1 MNKTISHI
9 VHLNIDA
16 DPQYI
21 SEEMLSEIENL
32 VINLNIIIKKK
43 EILNIKKINPST
55 LIGEGNLFKIDNEI
69 KKKNT
74 NLLVVNNNL
83 TPAQQKNLENRLK
96 IKVTDRTGIILEV
109 FARRAK
115 SNEGKMQVQLA
126 ELIYR
131 KSRLVRAWTHLERQ
145 RGGTTFIGGPGE
157 LQIELDRRLIQEKIL
172 NIKKRLSKVKRR
184 RNVQRSLRKNNNFK
198 TVALIGYTNA
208 GKTLLFNKLTKKKQS
223 SRSRLFE
230 TLDTKISRVYL
241 GENIYIGLIDTVGFI
256 NNIPTSLIESFK
268 ATLEEVNK
276 ADILL
281 NVVDINDLNAKQ
293 KISVTKNILKDTG
306 VEQNKISE
314 MITIYNKIDLKGF
327 KSSHQYKKNYISAL
341 TGEGVSNLKRTL
353 KNSLI

>member
-9 VHLNIDA
+9 VHLNVDA
-16 DPQYI
+16 DPKFI

-32 VINLNIIIKKK
+32 VINLDIIIKTK
-43 EILNIKKINPST
+43 EIIKIKRINPST
-55 LIGEGNLFKIDNEI
+55 LIGEGNLVKIVKDIRE
-69 KKKNT
+69 KNID
-74 NLLVVNNNL
+74 LLVVNNNL

-172 NIKKRLSKVKRR
+172 NIKKRLGKVKHRR
-184 RNVQRSLRKNNNFK
+184 HVQRNLRKNNNFK
-198 TVALIGYTNA
+198 TAALIGYTNA

-223 SRSRLFE
+223 SRPRLFE

-241 GENIYIGLIDTVGFI
+241 GVDKYIGLIDTVGFI

-281 NVVDINDLNAKQ
+281 NIVDVNDINAKQ
-293 KISVTKNILKDTG
+293 KIRVTKNILNETG
-306 VEQNKISE
+306 IEKNKISE

-327 KSSHQYKKNYISAL
+327 EASYQHKKNYISAL
-341 TGEGVSNLKRTL
+341 TGEGVADLKKTL
-353 KNSLI
+353 AKSLI